1 MKSGFEQYGEALMLA
16 SEGNAQIAKALAIGF
31 KRLVETFRGYVG
43 AMPATLPPTESYQP
57 K

>member
-1 MKSGFEQYGEALMLA
+1 MNGFEQYGEAMLLA
-16 SEGNAQIAKALAIGF
+16 NEGNTQAAKALASAF

-43 AMPATLPPTESYQP
+43 TMPATLPPTESFQQ